1 MRKQDRGF
9 SLIELMVVLMILAV
23 LVAIAL
29 VAFARFEQR
38 AQDGHAQTSLRH
50 TMLAEQAIFTDA
62 DAYSDDPV
70 DFDDFEP
77 AVFVNLTSASDFG
90 VFVDKYDD
98 DVVCLQEKGGGGA
111 VLAVWMNSQATPQY
125 GRFPDQG
132 TADLFVC
139 DDTSPGWS
147 TQGWD

>member
-9 SLIELMVVLMILAV
+9 SLIELMVVMLILAV

-38 AQDGHAQTSLRH
+38 AQDGAAQTALRH
-50 TMLAEQAIFTDA
+50 AMLAQQALFTDGN
-62 DAYSDDPV
+62 AYSDDPA

-77 AVFVNLTSASDFG
+77 SVFINLTSASDFG
-90 VFVDKYDD
+90 VYVDKFSD
-98 DVVCLQEKGGGGA
+98 DVVCIHEKGGGGA
-111 VLAVWMNSQATPQY
+111 ILAVWMHSGQTPQY
-125 GRFPDQG
+125 GRFTNQG

-139 DDTSPGWS
+139 ENSDPGWS
-147 TQGWD
+147 TQGW